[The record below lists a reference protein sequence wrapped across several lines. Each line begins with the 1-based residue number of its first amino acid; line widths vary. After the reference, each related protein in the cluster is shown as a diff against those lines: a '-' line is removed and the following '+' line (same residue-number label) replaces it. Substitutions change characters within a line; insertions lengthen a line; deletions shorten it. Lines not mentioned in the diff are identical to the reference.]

1 MAVELADL
9 LDELIGDPEAT
20 QAYANYVLKYASSG
34 TLLELACGTG
44 ALAQRLTAHFT
55 VEGLDIDQAMIRR
68 FQIRNPQCRTHGR
81 SMIDLSGL
89 GLYEVIVCFGD
100 SLNYLVE
107 EGDVL
112 QMFQSVWDHL
122 KPGGVFLLDAH
133 TEARLAEFETE
144 FIEEGYLGSV
154 AYQWTIQTQP
164 DHRLDHHLVFYDPT
178 GVPQRLQIVQRV
190 YSLDQLERWLKRF
203 AWVIEVSSDFI
214 QGVDP
219 QAEKFFLACRKEKP

>member
-20 QAYANYVLKYASSG
+20 QEYADYVLKQARSG

-44 ALAQRLTAHFT
+44 ALAQRLTPHFT
-55 VEGLDIDQAMIRR
+55 VEGLDVDKAMIRR
-68 FQIRNPQCRTHGR
+68 FHERNPQCLTHVR

-89 GLYEVIVCFGD
+89 GVYDVIVCFGD
-100 SLNYLVE
+100 SLNYLLDEAEV
-107 EGDVL
+107 
-112 QMFQSVWDHL
+112 QRMFQSVWDHL

-144 FIEEGYLGSV
+144 FIEEGYLGST

-164 DHRLDHHLVFYDPT
+164 NHRLDHQLVFYGPS

-190 YSLDQLERWLKRF
+190 YSLEQLKRWLKRF
-203 AWVIEVSSDFI
+203 SWSVVVSSDFSE
-214 QGVDP
+214 GVNP
-219 QAEKFFLACRKEKP
+219 QAEKYFLACRKGKS